1 MDLLTIND
9 RSIKWQKNH
18 SGNFINHLCQ
28 WSQQAGFWVYV
39 WILRLPFQYL
49 DRFHISVVPLARLLT
64 DKQYSPSLLI
74 CYPLSYYFFNEG
86 TSITRTRTRATLFK
100 IRLISENIMGST
112 NDVPWLKKSLIRY
125 LIRALPMKYPSSV
138 LLINST
144 F

>member
-1 MDLLTIND
+1 MTEKPFGKFYKPFVPMVPTTWT
-9 RSIKWQKNH
+9 S
-18 SGNFINHLCQ
+18 
-28 WSQQAGFWVYV
+28 
-39 WILRLPFQYL
+39 WILGLCLNFKIT
-49 DRFHISVVPLARLLT
+49 FSIFGS
-64 DKQYSPSLLI
+64 
-74 CYPLSYYFFNEG
+74 LSYFNCPFGEAFNRQ
-86 TSITRTRTRATLFK
+86 TILAIVVILYLIIFLTRELSSLELELRTRATLFK